1 MSVCGPDRP
10 ATAPGP
16 AGYDAGDD
24 ASYDEGVLRI
34 SHTGAASLVLA
45 GEIDEETYPALVSR
59 LRELAAGAAEVH
71 LDLSAVR
78 YCDLAGLRAM
88 IRLTDAG
95 RRRVVLRGIPPHLDA
110 VLGVLGWDRT
120 PGLILRR
127 AA

>member
-10 ATAPGP
+10 ATTPGP
-16 AGYDAGDD
+16 AGYEAGD
-24 ASYDEGVLRI
+24 DEGVLRI
-34 SHTGAASLVLA
+34 SRTGAARLVLA

-95 RRRVVLRGIPPHLDA
+95 RRRVVLDGMPPHLDA
-110 VLGVLGWDRT
+110 VLGVLGWDAT
-120 PGLILRR
+120 PGLIVRR

>member
-16 AGYDAGDD
+16 AGYDD
-24 ASYDEGVLRI
+24 GVLRI
-34 SHTGAASLVLA
+34 SRTSTATLVLA
-45 GEIDEETYPALVSR
+45 GEIDEETYPALVR
-59 LRELAAGAAEVH
+59 CLREVVAGAAEVH

-95 RRRVVLRGIPPHLDA
+95 RRRVVLHGMPPHLDA
-110 VLGVLGWDRT
+110 VLGVLGWDGT
-120 PGLILRR
+120 PGLIVRR
-127 AA
+127 PA

>member
-10 ATAPGP
+10 ATAPSP
-16 AGYDAGDD
+16 AGYDA
-24 ASYDEGVLRI
+24 SYDDGVLRI
-34 SHTGAASLVLA
+34 SRTGRARLVLA

-59 LRELAAGAAEVH
+59 LREVAAGAAEVH

-95 RRRVVLRGIPPHLDA
+95 RRCVVLHGMPPHLDA
-110 VLGVLGWDRT
+110 VLGVLGWDGT
-120 PGLILRR
+120 PGLVVRR
-127 AA
+127 PA

>member
-10 ATAPGP
+10 ATARGP
-16 AGYDAGDD
+16 AGYDA
-24 ASYDEGVLRI
+24 SYDDGVLRI
-34 SHTGAASLVLA
+34 SRTGAARLVLA

-59 LRELAAGAAEVH
+59 LREVAAGAAEVH

-95 RRRVVLRGIPPHLDA
+95 RRRVVLHGMPPHLDA
-110 VLGVLGWDRT
+110 VLSVLGWDGT
-120 PGLILRR
+120 PGLVVRR
-127 AA
+127 PA